1 MINYFFFLQNYKKI
15 VILLKIFRLKNKKT
29 MKYILSFILCAFL
42 GIYVA
47 NAQTQSVLIKT
58 SAQCSM
64 CKDRLEKSLSKTKG
78 IEKVSLN
85 VDTKELA
92 VSYNSKKTSDTKI
105 RTAVANVGYDADDI
119 ARNAKAYDKLPSCCK
134 SDAKAKKDKKGCCS
148 GDKAKKGCA
157 EGM

>member
-1 MINYFFFLQNYKKI
+1 
-15 VILLKIFRLKNKKT
+15 

-42 GIYVA
+42 GIYTA

-64 CKDRLEKSLSKTKG
+64 CKDRLEKSLTKNKG

-92 VSYNSKKTSDTKI
+92 VSYNNKKTSDTKI
-105 RTAVANVGYDADDI
+105 RTAVANVGYDADDVK
-119 ARNAKAYDKLPSCCK
+119 RNAKAHDKLPACCK
-134 SDAKAKKDKKGCCS
+134 SEVKAQKTKKGCCS
-148 GDKAKKGCA
+148 EDKAKKGCA
-157 EGM
+157 EGL